1 MLSGQTALRSG
12 KMIPVSL
19 RFTCVSLLLTLM
31 VQQLAAHP
39 GAGILV
45 DANGRVF
52 FVDTGEPGRFRGF
65 IWMVDAR
72 GQLSAVYRR
81 GGHWLALDASGRF
94 LKAAVGSWFRAD
106 IVPIVGSKGAVIQG
120 DGAPMVVGP
129 DGSLYYGSGE
139 DPRRAGAVQ
148 IARLSPNGTVTQ
160 QFSRL
165 RGIAERLGGIK
176 GLAAG
181 RDGALYV
188 SYSAA
193 VQKVTPS
200 GAITTITDQMVIA
213 DCDRESPEAE
223 TPSLRGLA
231 VDARGIV
238 YAAATG
244 CRTVV
249 RITSGGKVEAV
260 LKAERPWSP
269 TGVAVFGDDVYILEY
284 AHANGSATQWLPRVR
299 KLRRDGT
306 VLTVVTI
313 SAAARDG
320 AEL

>member
-1 MLSGQTALRSG
+1 MVATS
-12 KMIPVSL
+12 
-19 RFTCVSLLLTLM
+19 RFTCLGLLFTLM
-31 VQQLAAHP
+31 AQQVAAHP

-45 DANGRVF
+45 DASGQVF

-72 GQLSAVYRR
+72 GQLSPVYRR
-81 GGHWLALDASGRF
+81 GGHWLALDARGRF
-94 LKAAVGSWFRAD
+94 LKAPIGDWFPAD
-106 IVPIVGSKGAVIQG
+106 IVPIAGSKGAVVQG

-139 DPRRAGAVQ
+139 DPQRAGGVQ
-148 IARLSPNGTVTQ
+148 IARLSPNGALTQ
-160 QFSRL
+160 PFARL

-181 RDGALYV
+181 RDGMLYV
-188 SYSAA
+188 SYPAA
-193 VQKVTPS
+193 VQKITPS
-200 GAITTITDQMVIA
+200 GAITTIADQVVIA
-213 DCDRESPEAE
+213 DCDRDAPQAE

-249 RITSGGKVEAV
+249 RIVPGGEVETV

-269 TGVAVFGDDVYILEY
+269 TGVAVLGDDVYVLEY
-284 AHANGSATQWLPRVR
+284 AHASGSAAQWLPKVR
-299 KLRRDGT
+299 TLKRDGT
-306 VLTVVTI
+306 VVTLVTI
-313 SAAARDG
+313 SAALRDG
-320 AEL
+320 AGG

>member
-1 MLSGQTALRSG
+1 MTMTA
-12 KMIPVSL
+12 VSL
-19 RFTCVSLLLTLM
+19 RFACVGLLLTLM
-31 VQQLAAHP
+31 AQPVEAHP

-45 DANGRVF
+45 DASGQVF

-65 IWMVDAR
+65 IWSVDVR
-72 GQLSAVYRR
+72 GQLSVVYRR
-81 GGHWLALDASGRF
+81 GGHWLALDSGGRF
-94 LKAAVGSWFRAD
+94 LKAAVGDWFRAD
-106 IVPIVGSKGAVIQG
+106 LVPIAGSKGAVIQG

-129 DGSLYYGSGE
+129 DGSLYYGSEE
-139 DPRRAGAVQ
+139 DPQRAGGVQ

-160 QFSRL
+160 PFAHL

-181 RDGALYV
+181 PDGVLYV
-188 SYSAA
+188 SYPAA
-193 VQKVTPS
+193 VQKIAPS
-200 GAITTITDQMVIA
+200 GAITSIADQVMIA

-231 VDARGIV
+231 VTTRGIV
-238 YAAATG
+238 YAAASG

-249 RITSGGKVEAV
+249 RITSGGMVESV

-269 TGVAVFGDDVYILEY
+269 TGVAVFGDDVYVLEY

-299 KLRRDGT
+299 RLQRDGT
-306 VLTVVTI
+306 VVPLVTI
-313 SAAARDG
+313 SAGMRDSAG
-320 AEL
+320 R

>member
-1 MLSGQTALRSG
+1 MVT
-12 KMIPVSL
+12 VSL
-19 RFTCVSLLLTLM
+19 RFTCVGLLLTLM
-31 VQQLAAHP
+31 AQPVEAHP

-45 DANGRVF
+45 NANGQVF

-72 GQLSAVYRR
+72 GQLSAVYQR
-81 GGHWLALDASGRF
+81 GGHWLALDADGRF
-94 LKAAVGSWFRAD
+94 LKTPFGDWFRAD
-106 IVPIVGSKGAVIQG
+106 IVPIAGSKGAVVQG

-139 DPRRAGAVQ
+139 DPQRAGGVQ

-160 QFSRL
+160 PFAHL

-176 GLAAG
+176 GLGAG
-181 RDGALYV
+181 HDGMLYV
-188 SYSAA
+188 SYPAA
-193 VQKVTPS
+193 VQKITPS
-200 GAITTITDQMVIA
+200 GAITTVAGQIVIA
-213 DCDRESPEAE
+213 DCDQESPGAE

-244 CRTVV
+244 CRIVV
-249 RITSGGKVEAV
+249 RITSAGRVESV

-269 TGVAVFGDDVYILEY
+269 TGVAVLGDDVYILEY
-284 AHANGSATQWLPRVR
+284 AHANGSAAQWLPRVR
-299 KLRRDGT
+299 KLQRDGT
-306 VLTVVTI
+306 VVTLATI
-313 SAAARDG
+313 SAAVRDVPDG
-320 AEL
+320 R